1 MRISYSAIDTYK
13 TCPLKYKFQE
23 IDKIKV
29 PKSKEAVFGTIL
41 HNSIKF
47 LFSRDPLYPTLDEVL
62 NFFQNSWANYKGKI
76 VWADERDEKIYREEG
91 IKILKKFYAGHQ
103 PWNFNVLDLESRFEL
118 PLADPKTGNTHILAG
133 IIDRID
139 KPDDKTYEIIDYKTG
154 RRLPTQEKVDRNL
167 QLSIYHL
174 GLINNWP
181 DAKQKNIRL
190 TFHFLKHG
198 EKISTQKSADD
209 LEKTKVSLL
218 ETIGEIQERASSGDF
233 PPMPTA
239 LCDWCGYK
247 PICPVWK
254 HLYKK
259 AELEIEPDEAKIQE
273 MIKEYFGIKDK
284 TQKDATRI
292 KELQTVIFDI
302 MSKKNMVRLFCDEG
316 YVSKTTKVAAK
327 YDLEKVKAIL
337 DPLGRWSEILKA
349 DEKKISDLLPAL
361 PPDAREQIKAAAIL
375 KTSEVLTISRKK
387 IS

>member
-41 HNSIKF
+41 HNSLKF

-62 NFFQNSWANYKGKI
+62 NFFQNLWANYKGKV
-76 VWADERDEKIYREEG
+76 VWSDEQDEKIYCEEG
-91 IKILKKFYAGHQ
+91 LKILKKFYAGHQ
-103 PWNFNVLDLESRFEL
+103 PWNFNVLDLESRFET
-118 PLADPKTGNTHILAG
+118 PLADLKTGVFHTLVG

-139 KPDDKTYEIIDYKTG
+139 KPDDETYEIIDYKTG
-154 RRLPTQEKVDRNL
+154 RRLPTQEKVNHNL

-174 GLINNWP
+174 GLVNSWP
-181 DAKQKNIRL
+181 EAARKKIRL

-198 EKISTQKSADD
+198 EKISTQRSADD
-209 LEKTKVSLL
+209 LEKTKTNVL
-218 ETIGEIQERASSGDF
+218 ETIREIQEKESTGDF
-233 PPMPTA
+233 PPLPSA

-259 AELEIEPDEAKIQE
+259 TEAEPDEAKIQE
-273 MIKEYFGIKDK
+273 AIKEYFGLKEKIQEN
-284 TQKDATRI
+284 TVRS
-292 KELQTVIFDI
+292 KELQTVFFDY
-302 MSKKNMVRLFCDEG
+302 MRQKNMARLFCDEG
-316 YVSKTTKVAAK
+316 YVSKTTKIAAK
-327 YDLEKVKAIL
+327 YDLEKVKSVL
-337 DPLGRWSEILKA
+337 EPLGHWSGILKA
-349 DEKKISDLLPAL
+349 DEKKISDILPAL
-361 PPDAREQIKAAAIL
+361 PADVREQIKAATVL
-375 KTSEVLTISRKK
+375 KTSEILTISRKK